1 MVGEHTLLHY
11 NKTTQQFLVKLIIV
25 SRWLISNQDAVLIAI
40 TITLVHVGNGVL
52 CMARAVECPSIHG
65 VRYLMI
71 YSNKP

>member
-1 MVGEHTLLHY
+1 MMGEHTLLHY

-25 SRWLISNQDAVLIAI
+25 SRWLISYQDAVLIAI
-40 TITLVHVGNGVL
+40 TITLVHVGNGVP
-52 CMARAVECPSIHG
+52 CMARAVERPSIHG